1 MAASDYQ
8 ANSDAR
14 LRPRS
19 GTMVVGASEYRSAA
33 TVRGLS
39 ATTAVSSAWAG
50 SSSRFIVITVGNH
63 IGAPGRVR
71 GALAPAAGCAL
82 WYLLTEPVAGHHC
95 APSGQRALLLG
106 CQRAWAGARHI
117 RGPADRPRG
126 RVGLRYPSRP
136 AESGGNSQTQC
147 GERQTQVP
155 HHGVP
160 FSSRWR
166 RTLHQP
172 GDNSAGLLRQHFT
185 CRRRVC
191 GVGRLPTSRPG
202 RCRGFGFSGQLAA
215 SHVQSR

>member
-1 MAASDYQ
+1 MIGQ
-8 ANSDAR
+8 FLGVG
-14 LRPRS
+14 LRRPSQLGCSAWPDIGNDGRRRFGIPFGRNCPR
-19 GTMVVGASEYRSAA
+19 
-33 TVRGLS
+33 TVRHDGGL
-39 ATTAVSSAWAG
+39 VGMAG
-50 SSSRFIVITVGNH
+50 SSSRFKVITVGSH

-155 HHGVP
+155 HYGVP
-160 FSSRWR
+160 FSSRWTG
-166 RTLHQP
+166 TLHRP

-185 CRRRVC
+185 CRRRVLAGRDQRRAVLYSGSPSRA
-191 GVGRLPTSRPG
+191 GVGR
-202 RCRGFGFSGQLAA
+202 A
-215 SHVQSR
+215 